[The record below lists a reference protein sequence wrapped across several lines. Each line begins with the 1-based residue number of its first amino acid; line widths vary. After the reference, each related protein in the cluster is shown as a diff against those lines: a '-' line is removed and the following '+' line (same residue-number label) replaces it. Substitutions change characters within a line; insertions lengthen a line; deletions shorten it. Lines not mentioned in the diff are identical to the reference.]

1 MSLSAS
7 PAEPSA
13 IRFNRWLTLIAIT
26 YGVFV
31 LYGSLVPLEMR
42 PLEWAEAWRRFSQI
56 PYLSLGTGRRADWV
70 ANILLYIPL
79 AFLWCACAHSRKRWG
94 TAGFVLIFCV
104 AFAVFIEFFQLWFPP
119 RTVSQN
125 DLLAES
131 LGSLIGVT
139 IWLIAG
145 QRLIGLARTIFQG
158 GRAGLDAAFIAYT
171 GLYVAYSLFPFDFLV
186 SGQELSAKLASRA
199 IAPGITPSCGGL
211 LRCGVNLTI
220 ETLSFVPF
228 GLFMTYLLKRPG
240 TPPPKL
246 MTALLLGG
254 LVGGAIEG
262 MQIFIASGISQGI
275 SIGARALGMML
286 RVAIGRAWSVT
297 WLTAWLPLARAA
309 LFAGVLGYGL
319 LLAAIAWRGGW
330 QADGALLRLGA
341 LNWLPFYYHYYTT
354 EQNSAAKPSPQRRH
368 VCTGRDS
375 GLAMAIRRNARP
387 PDRPAGRYPGVLARR
402 CPGRADG
409 SEPAAEAIG
418 TCRTDQYIDR
428 CGGRLAQLSPD
439 GLVRRV
445 PAERRDTG
453 PNAPS
458 MPLCSLSGRLSFRPL

>member
-104 AFAVFIEFFQLWFPP
+104 AFAVFIEFFRLWFPP

-286 RVAIGRAWSVT
+286 GVAIGRAWSVT

-354 EQNSAAKPSPQRRH
+354 EQNALLSLLRNAAMYAPAGIAVWLWQFAEMRGHRTDLPGATLVFWLGAALAVLMEASRLLKPSGH
-368 VCTGRDS
+368 
-375 GLAMAIRRNARP
+375 
-387 PDRPAGRYPGVLARR
+387 
-402 CPGRADG
+402 ADPTNILIG
-409 SEPAAEAIG
+409 AVAAW
-418 TCRTDQYIDR
+418 
-428 CGGRLAQLSPD
+428 
-439 GLVRRV
+439 
-445 PAERRDTG
+445 
-453 PNAPS
+453 
-458 MPLCSLSGRLSFRPL
+458 LSFRLTAWFAGCLLSDATQDPTPPPCRFVR